1 LNGFLV
7 EIQTARTSIITLP
20 PASSPAIVAGHA
32 GKASKPST
40 QDRRRLR
47 RYKRRWLV
55 ERFFFFIIPKI
66 ANWDA
71 PDIFPGSFP
80 NCRLNFPAAF
90 TRRRNQARYN
100 YVYAVALNSTGRSN
114 DAMIVLKD
122 GLARHPANRDILS
135 ALVAFNR
142 DAGDLVSSLEYAE
155 RLARL
160 APDNRNLANFV
171 EELRRQIEKR

>member
-1 LNGFLV
+1 LRL
-7 EIQTARTSIITLP
+7 
-20 PASSPAIVAGHA
+20 ASQFV
-32 GKASKPST
+32 
-40 QDRRRLR
+40 
-47 RYKRRWLV
+47 
-55 ERFFFFIIPKI
+55 
-66 ANWDA
+66 
-71 PDIFPGSFP
+71 
-80 NCRLNFPAAF
+80 PAA
-90 TRRRNQARYN
+90 TNLADLYRQLGRDGDGEKVLRSAIARVPADAGLHHALGLTLIRLKQREEALQELRQAAELGPDQARYN

-160 APDNRNLANFV
+160 APDNHNLANFV
-171 EELRRQIEKR
+171 EELRRQIEKP